1 MEERMNNYQI
11 KKVLNNNIVLCLDIQ
26 NEQECI
32 VVGKGIG
39 FQKSSGDFLGED
51 KIEKVYFR
59 KDNKKINQYL
69 DLLSRCDEQLIVIV
83 EELINV
89 MEQRFGNRY
98 DEYIH
103 IALLD
108 HLNFSIYRLK
118 NNVRVNNIFLEEFSV
133 MYEKEYSF
141 AQEALAMINE
151 KLNIQLPEVEAG
163 FITLH
168 VHAALNRENASKS
181 ALYMQIINDCIN
193 YIEESVK
200 QTIPN
205 GSLERMRLVT
215 HLKFALE
222 RAEKKQTLNN
232 PILESLKNQ
241 LPETYQL
248 AFNLSRMIEN
258 QFGLQLHDGE
268 IGYLTLHIQ
277 NIITR
282 LEEGRNYVR

>member
-1 MEERMNNYQI
+1 MNNYQI
-11 KKVLNNNIVLCLDIQ
+11 KKVLNNNIVLCFDIQ

-39 FQKSSGDFLGED
+39 FQKGNGEFLDED
-51 KIEKVYFR
+51 KIEKIYFR
-59 KDNKKINQYL
+59 KDDKKINQYL
-69 DLLSRCDEQLIVIV
+69 DLLSRCDEQLIVLV
-83 EELINV
+83 EELINT
-89 MEQRFGNRY
+89 MEQRFGNHY

-118 NNVRVNNIFLEEFSV
+118 NNVKVNNIFLEEFSV
-133 MYEKEYSF
+133 MYEKEYIF
-141 AQEALAMINE
+141 AQDALTMINE
-151 KLNIQLPEVEAG
+151 KLNIELPEVEAG

-200 QTIPN
+200 QRIPN

-222 RAEKKQTLNN
+222 RAGKKQTLNN
-232 PILESLKNQ
+232 PILDSLKNQ

-248 AFNLSRMIEN
+248 ACNLSKMIEN
-258 QFGLQLHDGE
+258 QFGLQLHEGE

-282 LEEGRNYVR
+282 LEEGQNYVG

>member
-1 MEERMNNYQI
+1 MGKKMSNYQV
-11 KKVLNNNIVLCLDIQ
+11 KKILNNNIVLCFDIQ

-32 VVGKGIG
+32 TVGKGIG
-39 FQKSSGDFLGED
+39 FQKNSGDFIDESI
-51 KIEKVYFR
+51 IEKVYFR

-69 DLLSRCDEQLIVIV
+69 DLLSRCDEQLIVTV
-83 EELINV
+83 EELINI
-89 MEQRFGNRY
+89 MEQRFGNHY

-108 HLNFSIYRLK
+108 HLNFSVYRL
-118 NNVRVNNIFLEEFSV
+118 NNNIQVNNIFLEEFSV
-133 MYEKEYSF
+133 MYEKEYIF
-141 AQEALAMINE
+141 AKEALMRIND
-151 KLNIQLPEVEAG
+151 KLGIQLPDVEAG

-181 ALYMQIINDCIN
+181 ALYMQIINDSIAF
-193 YIEESVK
+193 IEKTVN

-222 RAEKKQTLNN
+222 RAGKKQILNN
-232 PILESLKNQ
+232 PILESLKKQ
-241 LPETYQL
+241 LPDTYKL
-248 AFNLSRMIEN
+248 AQDLSMMIEE
-258 QFGLQLHDGE
+258 QFGMKLHDGE

-277 NIITR
+277 NIKTR
-282 LEEGRNYVR
+282 LEEGNNL